1 MSQKEC
7 GCPSIVDAQW
17 EGQVFNWKDKTFF
30 VEDVSYFFSVPI
42 NVEKKVQ
49 HVAEAIEAKGYMLEE
64 PLMILMQETS
74 FSGKIYVA
82 ILPPE
87 EPDPHVVDFADSEMH
102 ATVFTRAAPKIGPG
116 SKAFKNKLKSQGKK
130 VLNTFFWHVTCP
142 ECTMAS
148 GYKTVIFAQ
157 VDRRGRRS

>member
-1 MSQKEC
+1 MSHRAC
-7 GCPSIVDAQW
+7 GCPAIASEDW
-17 EGQVFNWKDKTFF
+17 EGKVFNWKDKTFF

-49 HVAEAIEAKGYMLEE
+49 QAAAKIEAKGYMLEE
-64 PLMILMQETS
+64 PLMILMQESS

-87 EPDPHVVDFADSEMH
+87 EADPQVVDFADSEMH
-102 ATVFTRAAPKIGPG
+102 ASVCTRKEPKIGPG
-116 SKAFKNKLKSQGKK
+116 ARVFRKKLRQQGKK

-142 ECTMAS
+142 ECTMAE
-148 GYKTVIFAQ
+148 GFKTVMFAQ
-157 VDRRGRRS
+157 VDRRKR